1 MAVAKAPIQ
10 APDVTI
16 PISPE
21 QEAQGMALG
30 TMVEVTIRGTVSALG
45 VDDSEKPNSLG
56 IKPLEVSVYPVDVQ
70 DGAPSGPG
78 PIPAAPDAGS
88 VAGPGAGM
96 TPEQM
101 AVVMSGEV

>member
-56 IKPLEVSVYPVDVQ
+56 IKPLEVSVYPVDVNN
-70 DGAPSGPG
+70 GPG

-101 AVVMSGEV
+101 AMVMSGEL